1 MKRRSSLYARPVIVR
16 GEQCTGGAGRLW
28 LRAVGTMAPAFVPWT
43 LWRALARDLPE
54 TALHAASRRPTTQPS
69 AAPFTCSVAWVGEA
83 AHGDVNH
90 PHINGMQGVRG
101 SNPLSST
108 PGQRPSQG
116 PISSGSA
123 ASGSKS
129 AAICL
134 QGRSDRPTR
143 PGAVGV
149 IARSTRGHRAAGG
162 SVVHDEGRIGW
173 ARQGRS
179 KPRQRL
185 ILTRRVREDAFK
197 LARARDDQLIGEVA
211 VTVVVRSVPGST
223 VQCGA

>member
-1 MKRRSSLYARPVIVR
+1 VCL
-16 GEQCTGGAGRLW
+16 EL
-28 LRAVGTMAPAFVPWT
+28 PAICQQQGLTTP
-43 LWRALARDLPE
+43 
-54 TALHAASRRPTTQPS
+54 HAAPRCQSAIHVLSSADVRRHVDEWWWGS
-69 AAPFTCSVAWVGEA
+69 GWLV
-83 AHGDVNH
+83 
-90 PHINGMQGVRG
+90 NGMQGVRG